1 MKRDIPRLA
10 IIIITCMFFYSC
22 GTSIRDM
29 LEPGVS
35 IELAGYRQ
43 KQISKVSYD
52 LFFTIPE
59 SPDTPITGK
68 ATIRFHQARAM
79 IGVILDFQGSEE
91 MIDEVLVN
99 GVADDYETMNGH
111 IIISSRHIIPS
122 MNELQIS
129 FTASDQALNRSSDF
143 MYTLFVPDK
152 ASTAFPCFDQPDI
165 KATFSLSLDIPQSWT
180 SVSNSRCENTSIT
193 GDRKTMV
200 FSAGQPISTYLFA
213 FAAGRF
219 DTVTDSTHGRTMTI
233 FHRETDTGKLER
245 NADRIFQQHA
255 DALNWLEAYTS
266 IGYPFAKLDM
276 VLIPGFQ
283 YGGMEHPGAIFYRDI
298 RVLLD
303 EQAPISQ
310 QLAKA
315 NLIAHE
321 TAHMWFGDLV
331 TMKWF
336 DDVWLKEVFAGFMA
350 DKIVNPQFP
359 AINHDLQFLLTHYPR
374 ALAVDRTKGTHP
386 IKQDLTNMKQAGS
399 LYGAI
404 IYNKAPIV
412 FDALERIMGEKSFR
426 EAVIEY
432 LEHYYFDNADWD
444 DLATI
449 FDAHT
454 TADIHLW
461 SQQWIYGTGMPEIYT
476 QDMNEDFLRA
486 AMYIEDHEAFLHT
499 NNPAPAYFSSLLQ
512 KLTEEQNPQIV
523 RYLINNIQSIYWQF
537 LLHEQRLAFAGD
549 VEKLLWDRLE
559 MAESHEKPVYLE
571 AYTDMALTTEGTG
584 RLAALFLSDISID
597 ELVIT
602 EEHRFNIFMACKLR
616 NMAQADEW
624 ITVLINETSNP
635 DRHRRI
641 RFLEPALSA
650 DPSHRDAFFQSLRD
664 PANRRPEPW
673 ALEGL
678 KLLHHP
684 LRRDTGQAYV
694 AESLEMLEEI
704 HRTGDIFFPLRW
716 LDATL
721 GSYGDPE
728 TAATVEAYLEMH
740 PGLTPSLRLKV
751 LQAADLLFRSAD
763 RAQ

>member
-1 MKRDIPRLA
+1 MKRDIPPLA
-10 IIIITCMFFYSC
+10 IIIITCMSFFSC
-22 GTSIRDM
+22 GTSIRNM

-35 IELAGYRQ
+35 IGLAEYRQ

-52 LFFTIPE
+52 LSFRIPE
-59 SPDTPITGK
+59 SPDSAITGQ

-79 IGVILDFQGSEE
+79 VGVILDFQGSEE
-91 MIDEVLVN
+91 MIGELLVN
-99 GVADDYETMNGH
+99 GVADDYEAMNGH
-111 IIISSRHIIPS
+111 IIISSEHIIPS

-165 KATFSLSLDIPQSWT
+165 KATFNLSLDLPQSWT
-180 SVSNSRCENTSIT
+180 SVSNSPCERTTTS
-193 GDRKTMV
+193 GNRKTMV

-219 DTVTDSTHGRTMTI
+219 DTMTDSSHGRTMTI
-233 FHRETDTGKLER
+233 FHRETDIGKLER
-245 NADRIFQQHA
+245 NAKRIFQQHA
-255 DALNWLEAYTS
+255 DALSWLEAYTT
-266 IGYPFAKLDM
+266 IPYPFAKLDM

-283 YGGMEHPGAIFYRDI
+283 YGGMEHPGAIYYRDI

-303 EQAPISQ
+303 EHAPISQ

-359 AINHDLQFLLTHYPR
+359 AVNHDLQFLLTHYPR

-386 IKQDLTNMKQAGS
+386 IKQDLANMKQAGS

-412 FDALERIMGEKSFR
+412 FESLERIMGEHNFR
-426 EAVIEY
+426 NAVTEY
-432 LEHYYFDNADWD
+432 LKHYFLDNADWD
-444 DLATI
+444 DLAMI

-454 TADIHLW
+454 PADIQAW
-461 SQQWIYGTGMPEIYT
+461 SEQWIYGTGMPDIYK

-486 AMYIEDHEAFLHT
+486 ARLIEEHESFLHT
-499 NNPAPAYFSSLLQ
+499 TDPASSYFASLLQ
-512 KLTEEQNPQIV
+512 QLTEEQNPQIV
-523 RYLINNIQSIYWQF
+523 RYLINTIQSIYWQF
-537 LLHEQRLAFAGD
+537 LSHEERLSFAKD
-549 VEKLLWDRLE
+549 VEALMWDRLAT
-559 MAESHEKPVYLE
+559 AESQEKTVYLE
-571 AYTDMALTTEGTG
+571 AYTDMALTAEGTG
-584 RLAALFLSDISID
+584 RLAALFLSEIAI
-597 ELVIT
+597 EGLVVS
-602 EEHRFNIFMACKLR
+602 EEQRFNMVVACNLR
-616 NMAQADEW
+616 NMPQAEEW
-624 ITVLINETSNP
+624 TTLLLNETTNP
-635 DRHRRI
+635 DRLRRI
-641 RFLEPALSA
+641 TFLEPVLSG
-650 DPSHRDAFFQSLRD
+650 DPAKRAAFFQKLKD

-678 KLLHHP
+678 KILHHP
-684 LRRDTGQAYV
+684 LRRDTGHVYV

-704 HRTGDIFFPLRW
+704 QRTGDIFFPLRW

-721 GSYGDPE
+721 GSYGDTE
-728 TAATVEAYLEMH
+728 TAVRVEAYLANH
-740 PGLTPSLRLKV
+740 PSLNPSLRLKV
-751 LQAADLLFRSAD
+751 LQAADLLFRAA
-763 RAQ
+763 RRGQ